1 VDWREHIHSDPK
13 VLVEKPVVKG
23 TRLSVEFLLELFA
36 AGWTEQQVLDNYP
49 TLTPEAL
56 RAVFAFTAES
66 MREVSLYVL
75 SGEKGR

>member
-13 VLVEKPVVKG
+13 VLVRKPLVKG

-36 AGWTEQQVLDNYP
+36 AGCTEQQVLDNYP

-66 MREVSLYVL
+66 MREVCLYVL